1 MVDDNRV
8 LCKRCGLS
16 WEVPLVKRRQQVV
29 LCVSC
34 RMRPALSIQYGSS
47 RCVPWRGDFDLE
59 DNPMVNGHLLLPGVR
74 LCEHRDCV
82 NPHHI
87 ELVDVVDGE

>member
-1 MVDDNRV
+1 
-8 LCKRCGLS
+8 
-16 WEVPLVKRRQQVV
+16 
-29 LCVSC
+29 
-34 RMRPALSIQYGSS
+34 
-47 RCVPWRGDFDLE
+47 VPWRGDFDLE

-87 ELVDVVDGE
+87 ELVDVIVGE

>member
-1 MVDDNRV
+1 M
-8 LCKRCGLS
+8 
-16 WEVPLVKRRQQVV
+16 KRRQLVV

-47 RCVPWRGDFDLE
+47 RCVPWRGDFDGE
-59 DNPMVNGHLLLPGVR
+59 DRPMNGGVYLLPGVR
-74 LCEHRDCV
+74 LCGHRDCV

-87 ELVDVVDGE
+87 ELDDVLVEE

>member
-1 MVDDNRV
+1 M

-34 RMRPALSIQYGSS
+34 RMRPALSIQYGAS
-47 RCVPWRGDFDLE
+47 RCVPWRGDFDRD
-59 DNPMVNGHLLLPGVR
+59 DNPMVHGELFLPGVR
-74 LCEHRDCV
+74 ACGHRDCV
-82 NPHHI
+82 NGLHI
-87 ELVDVVDGE
+87 VIDED

>member
-1 MVDDNRV
+1 M

-34 RMRPALSIQYGSS
+34 RMRPALSIQYGLE
-47 RCVPWRGDFDLE
+47 RCVPWKKEFSRVDE
-59 DNPMVNGHLLLPGVR
+59 PMLDGELFMPGIRTCGHS
-74 LCEHRDCV
+74 DCV
-82 NPHHI
+82 NGNHI
-87 ELVDVVDGE
+87 IQ

>member
-1 MVDDNRV
+1 V
-8 LCKRCGLS
+8 
-16 WEVPLVKRRQQVV
+16 VPLIKRRQSVV

-47 RCVPWRGDFDLE
+47 RCVPWRGDFDLD
-59 DNPMVNGHLLLPGVR
+59 DNPMIHGNYLLPGER
-74 LCEHRDCV
+74 LCGHKDCV

-87 ELVDVVDGE
+87 ELDDVLDSE